1 MILTHQE
8 AKALQQEMIAALKR
22 KKAGFTQSP
31 MNGESKKQE
40 TTSISSQAHSMTD
53 DHGYTLTL
61 NPVTQAPVFPNPID
75 K

>member
-31 MNGESKKQE
+31 MNGESKK
-40 TTSISSQAHSMTD
+40 TGNDFDIVPGSFND
-53 DHGYTLTL
+53 R
-61 NPVTQAPVFPNPID
+61 
-75 K
+75 